1 MNISIRHLQ
10 AFVEV
15 AASGSFTRAAEQLHL
30 TQSTLTA
37 TIKQLEE
44 QAELLLLDRTTRR
57 VFLTQEGE
65 RFLPVA
71 QRLLSDFR
79 SAMDD
84 LKATSLRQQGHVSLA
99 TSPSMLTRLL
109 PGIIKRFATDYP
121 GISLS
126 LRDDAA
132 GGIEQRVLN
141 NEVDFGLA
149 SNHSRQPELNYEP
162 LLRDRYGVVV
172 PQDHPLTT
180 RPTPLHWSEVA
191 ACPLILLSSDTGI
204 RAQLE
209 GFSDQGIAPVNLNT
223 SLLEV
228 SNPSGLAALI
238 SEGLGV
244 SIIPALAA
252 YTSSF
257 ERLRFIPLEQ
267 PLIEREI
274 CIVTRRARSLS
285 PAAESLLDAIRHTLA
300 ATQLPASVRFVG

>member
-1 MNISIRHLQ
+1 MSISIRHLQ
-10 AFVEV
+10 AFVEI
-15 AASGSFTRAAEQLHL
+15 ASSGSFTRAAEHLHL

-44 QAELLLLDRTTRR
+44 QAELTLLDRTTRR

-79 SAMDD
+79 SAMED
-84 LKATSLRQQGHVSLA
+84 LRATSLRQQGHVGLA
-99 TSPSMLTRLL
+99 ASPSMLTRLL
-109 PGIIKRFATDYP
+109 PAIVKHFATDYP
-121 GISLS
+121 GISLY
-126 LRDDAA
+126 LRDDGA
-132 GGIEQRVLN
+132 GGIEQRVLD

-162 LLRDRYGVVV
+162 VLRDRYGVVV
-172 PQDHPLTT
+172 PQEHPLVTLKQ
-180 RPTPLHWSEVA
+180 PLQWSQVRA
-191 ACPLILLSSDTGI
+191 YPLILLSSDTGI

-209 GFSDQGIAPVNLNT
+209 GFSAQGVAPVTLET

-228 SNPSGLAALI
+228 SNPAGLAALI
-238 SEGLGV
+238 SEGLGI

-252 YTSSF
+252 DTSSF
-257 ERLRFIPLEQ
+257 ERLRFIPLNT

-274 CIVTRRARSLS
+274 CIITRRKRSLT
-285 PAAESLLDAIRHTLA
+285 PAAESLLKYVRDGLA
-300 ATQLPASVRFVG
+300 KAQLPASVRFIG